1 MEQCG
6 WKATN
11 TLQVREATKCSQ
23 SSSCHQ
29 HWSHSHWSQCKVER
43 KVNGRD
49 SKTKCEKTLLSASAT
64 ALLHCSAPLI
74 NFTLHLQWL
83 TEVVGS
89 SDAVHCSAVWQ
100 QGLCKLQLSS
110 GIRKPRSSSSSSH
123 RLKRPTLTTA
133 EYILSLL
140 LLQQN
145 TLSSAVQ
152 SNSKQR
158 SMPAAAPAL
167 HCFIFSCSSFT
178 DFSQNSQLKFP
189 LKRGLQCHQFHRIQ
203 QFFNLLQ

>member
-1 MEQCG
+1 MCAPMCTYVCTPAQIVMQSIGIPSTAAFGAGQKFAALWARVCAANHLHAPSIFSSQKKLWGVASQSALLSALQQVWTPSVEQCG

-89 SDAVHCSAVWQ
+89 KWCSA
-100 QGLCKLQLSS
+100 
-110 GIRKPRSSSSSSH
+110 
-123 RLKRPTLTTA
+123 
-133 EYILSLL
+133 
-140 LLQQN
+140 
-145 TLSSAVQ
+145 
-152 SNSKQR
+152 
-158 SMPAAAPAL
+158 
-167 HCFIFSCSSFT
+167 
-178 DFSQNSQLKFP
+178 
-189 LKRGLQCHQFHRIQ
+189 LQCSMATRP
-203 QFFNLLQ
+203 LQAPVELRNPET